1 MRTFAAE
8 GYDVALLDIN
18 GEAGRALE
26 GETHPG
32 RVVFFETDVSKR
44 ASIVQS
50 VEAAVAQLGAPDVL
64 FANAGIQK
72 LSSLFDLKDEDVDA
86 IIDVNL
92 KGVLYTVA
100 AVAAHMRDAGRGSIV
115 LMASDQVFAGK
126 EGSIVLRGHQGRRGA
141 AGQVAVGRA
150 EFAGHSRQRRVSGH
164 GQNAADRRYF

>member
-1 MRTFAAE
+1 MALAVITGGATGIGAAAVRTFAAE

-26 GETHPG
+26 GEAHSG

-50 VEAAVAQLGAPDVL
+50 VEAAVAKLGAPDVL

-86 IIDVNL
+86 IIDINL

-100 AVAAHMRDAGRGSIV
+100 AVAA
-115 LMASDQVFAGK
+115 LC
-126 EGSIVLRGHQGRRGA
+126 
-141 AGQVAVGRA
+141 
-150 EFAGHSRQRRVSGH
+150 
-164 GQNAADRRYF
+164 